1 VKNVLNLNNF
11 TELKEE
17 KSLMKYLKALNFHD
31 LMIEAEQALKEL
43 NNGSLNKE
51 VSLRSKTIVKEFSN
65 RLKADSDG
73 FSTSLTLINETIEK
87 NFGKLKEI
95 L

>member
-1 VKNVLNLNNF
+1 MKNVLNLNNF

-17 KSLMKYLKALNFHD
+17 KSLMKYLRVLNFHD

-43 NNGSLNKE
+43 NDGSLNKE
-51 VSLRSKTIVKEFSN
+51 ISLRSKTIMKEFSN

-73 FSTSLTLINETIEK
+73 FSTSLTLLNEKLEK
-87 NFGKLKEI
+87 NFGKLKEM

>member
-1 VKNVLNLNNF
+1 MKNVLNINNF
-11 TELKEE
+11 ADLKEE
-17 KSLMKYLKALNFHD
+17 KSLMKYLKALSFHD

-51 VSLRSKTIVKEFSN
+51 ISLKSKTIIKEFSN

-73 FSTSLTLINETIEK
+73 FSTSLSLINETLEK
-87 NFGKLKEI
+87 NFGKLKEM